1 MLPLNEHLLNQV
13 LLIAYQAGKHLR
25 RFYQQQVEV
34 RIKEDNTPVTEA
46 DLFVSRFLTEKL
58 RALFPNVPVLS
69 EENCRIP
76 FAERQYWQEYWLID
90 PLDGTQQFI
99 DRTDQFAVLM
109 TLVRKNKPALS
120 VIHAP
125 ILSTTY
131 YALKDFGAFKKQG
144 EQVVRLTGGLSKQHR
159 IEVSNKHRIELSNQ
173 HRIELSNQHRIELSN
188 QHRIEPLKIA
198 VGATTSQEKVRALL
212 PPNFPCEFIVF
223 GSSSLKSGL
232 VAEGVADCYVRLGR
246 TGEWD
251 TAGAEVLLAET
262 GGTIFDSHFAPL
274 TYNQRETLINP
285 HFVMVADKSRDW
297 RAVFQFN

>member
-13 LLIAYQAGKHLR
+13 LLIAYQAGKHIR

-144 EQVVRLTGGLSKQHR
+144 EQVVRLTGELSKQHR
-159 IEVSNKHRIELSNQ
+159 IEVSNE
-173 HRIELSNQHRIELSN
+173 HRIELSN

-198 VGATTSQEKVRALL
+198 VGATTLQEKVRALL

>member
-144 EQVVRLTGGLSKQHR
+144 EQVVRLTGGLSNQHR
-159 IEVSNKHRIELSNQ
+159 IEVSNEHRIELSN
-173 HRIELSNQHRIELSN
+173 E
-188 QHRIEPLKIA
+188 HRIEPLKIA